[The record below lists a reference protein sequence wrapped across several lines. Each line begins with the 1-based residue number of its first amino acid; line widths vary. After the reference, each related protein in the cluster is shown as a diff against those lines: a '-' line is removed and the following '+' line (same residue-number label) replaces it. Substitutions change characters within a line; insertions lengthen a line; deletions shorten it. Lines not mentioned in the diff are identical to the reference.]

1 MTSPLVRPDLR
12 WMASYV
18 EAMREGYSRDNLR
31 VETPETIAAIA
42 AEPEAF
48 VRQLLAPPTTIV
60 LPDGSLGER
69 VPETHFWAVEG
80 DRFLGSISVRHRLNP
95 VLEKWGGHI
104 GYAVRPS
111 ERRRGVAGAML
122 AEALAWCRETLP
134 LDRVMLTVAEDNPG
148 SQRVIEKNGG
158 VLEDTIP
165 HLWVEGALGR
175 RYWIILR

>member
-12 WMASYV
+12 WMASFV

-31 VETPETIAAIA
+31 AETPQTIEAIA

-48 VRQLLAPPTTIV
+48 VRQLLTPPTTIV

-69 VPETHFWAVEG
+69 VPETHFWAVDG
-80 DRFLGSISVRHRLNP
+80 DRFLGSVGVRHRLNDM
-95 VLEKWGGHI
+95 LATWGGHI

-111 ERRRGVAGAML
+111 ARGQGVASAML
-122 AEALAWCRETLP
+122 AGALAWCRETLP
-134 LDRVMLTVAEDNPG
+134 LDRVMLTVAEDNLA
-148 SQRVIEKNGG
+148 SRRVIEKNGG
-158 VLEDTIP
+158 VLEQIIP

-175 RYWIILR
+175 RYWIDLR